1 MSHYLIASVP
11 IHGHVSPL
19 LAAAA
24 GLVARGHTVRFLTG
38 ARFSEVVERTGSAFV
53 ALPAEADYDDR
64 LLAGANED
72 RPSGLAGL
80 RYDVA
85 ESFLEPAR
93 PQYDALT
100 GLVGPDQPSV
110 DAVIVDPAFVGAL
123 LLAAFPAVTDP
134 PWWSAV
140 SYR

>member
-1 MSHYLIASVP
+1 M
-11 IHGHVSPL
+11 VSTNEVHDVAL
-19 LAAAA
+19 LDRQRPHSRTRFPAVSAA

-53 ALPAEADYDDR
+53 ALPEEGDYDDR
-64 LLAGANED
+64 LLASANED

-85 ESFLEPAR
+85 ESFLAPAR

-100 GLVGPDQPSV
+100 GLEVVPGLV
-110 DAVIVDPAFVGAL
+110 EIEVAVPRLRPAE
-123 LLAAFPAVTDP
+123 
-134 PWWSAV
+134 W
-140 SYR
+140 

>member
-19 LAAAA
+19 LAVAA

-53 ALPAEADYDDR
+53 ALPEEGDYDDR
-64 LLAGANED
+64 LLASANED

-85 ESFLEPAR
+85 ESFLAPAR

-100 GLVGPDQPSV
+100 GLEVVPGLV
-110 DAVIVDPAFVGAL
+110 EIEVAVPRLRPAE
-123 LLAAFPAVTDP
+123 
-134 PWWSAV
+134 W
-140 SYR
+140 